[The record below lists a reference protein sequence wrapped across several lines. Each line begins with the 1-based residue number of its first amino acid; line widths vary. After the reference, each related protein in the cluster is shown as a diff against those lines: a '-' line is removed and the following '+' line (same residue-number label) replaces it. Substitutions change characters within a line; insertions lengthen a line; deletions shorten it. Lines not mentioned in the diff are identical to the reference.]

1 MPESFIPLTW
11 HPWVALGVLGV
22 MFVSFVRE
30 TYPIAVTALSGAAC
44 LLLMGILPYE
54 AALGVLSNPGPWTIA
69 ALFML
74 ASALVRT
81 GTLSGLSTQVNR
93 YVGRYPVWTLLGL
106 VLFVVVASAFLNN
119 TPVVVVMIPIV
130 VQMAQV
136 LQVSASKLL
145 IPLSYVAILGGIC
158 TLIGTSTNLLVDS
171 VAHAAGLAPFSL
183 FEVTPLAV
191 ILVVFGLLYLRIAAP
206 RLLPD
211 RDSMTQLLSG
221 QSAGMRYFTEVLIPS
236 GSALIGRPPLQV
248 ALFRRDNGYVVDV
261 IRHDNSLRRHL
272 SGVTLAAGDRVVLKT
287 AMVEL
292 LSFSENKDVAL
303 ASAVSPRAART
314 VEALI
319 TPGCRMIGRRL
330 RQLRLRRHYGIF
342 PLALHRKNRNLHQQL
357 DDIAIRV
364 GDTLLLEGTE
374 SDLQRLAREQR
385 LIDLSTPAVRPYR
398 RRHAPI
404 VLGALGVMVL
414 LAGLNVAPLFV
425 IACIMVAVVLLTR
438 CIDAAEAFAAIDKE
452 LLILIFSM
460 LAIGAALQQA
470 GTIDLVVQALVP
482 WLAGLPPF
490 MIIWSVYLLTSILTE
505 LVSNSTV
512 AVVVTP
518 LAIALGTA
526 LGLDPR
532 PLVVAVM
539 VAASASFATPIG
551 YQTNTLVYGPGG
563 YQFTDFARIGI
574 PLNLAMGLLSSA
586 LIPLFWPLSS
596 GS

>member
-11 HPWVALGVLGV
+11 QPWVALGVLGV
-22 MFVSFVRE
+22 MFVLFVRE
-30 TYPIAVTALSGAAC
+30 TYPIPVTALSGAAF
-44 LLLMGILPYE
+44 LLLTGILPYD
-54 AALGVLSNPGPWTIA
+54 AALDVLSNPGPWTIV

-81 GTLSGLSTQVNR
+81 GTLSSLSTQVNQ
-93 YVGRYPVWTLLGL
+93 YAEHYPAWTLAGL
-106 VLFVVVASAFLNN
+106 VLFVVVTSAFLNN

-130 VQMAQV
+130 LQMAQV
-136 LQVSASKLL
+136 LHIAGSKLL

-171 VAHAAGLAPFSL
+171 VAQQAGLAPFSL

-191 ILVVFGLLYLRIAAP
+191 ILVAFGLLYLRLFAH

-211 RDSMTQLLSG
+211 RDSMAQLLSG
-221 QSAGMRYFTEVLIPS
+221 QSSGMRYFTEVLIPPES
-236 GSALIGRPPLQV
+236 TLIGQPPLQI

-261 IRHDNSLRRHL
+261 IRADNSLRRQL
-272 SGVTLAAGDRVVLKT
+272 SEITLAAGDRVVLKT
-287 AMVEL
+287 AMIEL
-292 LSFSENKDVAL
+292 LSFNENKDVAL
-303 ASAVSPRAART
+303 TSAVSSRAAHT

-319 TPGCRMIGRRL
+319 TPGCRMIGRKL
-330 RQLRLRRHYGIF
+330 RQLRLRRHYGVF

-357 DDIAIRV
+357 DDIPIKV
-364 GDTLLLEGTE
+364 GDTLLLEGTKT
-374 SDLQRLAREQR
+374 DLQRLARDQR

-404 VLGALGVMVL
+404 VLGALGLMIV
-414 LAGLNVAPLFV
+414 LAGFNVAPLFV
-425 IACIMVAVVLLTR
+425 IASIMVAVVLLTR
-438 CIDAAEAFAAIDKE
+438 CIDAEEAFAAIDKD

-460 LAIGAALQQA
+460 LAVGTALQQTGA
-470 GTIDLVVQALVP
+470 IDILVNGLLP
-482 WLAGLPPF
+482 WLTGLPPF
-490 MIIWSVYLLTSILTE
+490 MIIWSVYLFTSVLTE

-518 LAIALGTA
+518 IAIALGTA
-526 LGLDPR
+526 LGVDPR
-532 PLVVAVM
+532 PLVITVM

-563 YQFTDFARIGI
+563 YRFTDFARVGI
-574 PLNLAMGLLSSA
+574 PLNFALGLLTSA
-586 LIPLFWPLSS
+586 LIPLFWPL
-596 GS
+596 

>member
-1 MPESFIPLTW
+1 MSESFIPLIW

-22 MFVSFVRE
+22 MFMLFVRE
-30 TYPIAVTALSGAAC
+30 TYPIAVTALSGATF
-44 LLLMGILPYE
+44 LLLTGILPYE
-54 AALGVLSNPGPWTIA
+54 SALGVLSNPGPWTIA
-69 ALFML
+69 ALFIL

-81 GTLSGLSTQVNR
+81 GILSGLSAQVNR
-93 YVGRYPVWTLLGL
+93 HAGRYPVRTLLGL
-106 VLFVVVASAFLNN
+106 VLFVVVTSAFLNN
-119 TPVVVVMIPIV
+119 TPVVVVMIPV
-130 VQMAQV
+130 VMQMAQA

-171 VAHAAGLAPFSL
+171 VAQAADLVPFSL

-191 ILVVFGLLYLRIAAP
+191 ILVASGLLYLRIAAP

-221 QSAGMRYFTEVLIPS
+221 QPAGMRYFTEVLIPS
-236 GSALIGRPPLQV
+236 GSALIGQSPLQA

-261 IRHDNSLRRHL
+261 IRDDNSLRRQL
-272 SGVTLAAGDRVVLKT
+272 GEVILAAGDRVVLKT

-292 LSFSENKDVAL
+292 LGFSQNKDVSL
-303 ASAVSPRAART
+303 ASTVSSRAACT

-330 RQLRLRRHYGIF
+330 RQLRLRRHYGVF
-342 PLALHRKNRNLHQQL
+342 PLALHRKNRSLQQQL
-357 DDIAIRV
+357 DDTPIRV

-374 SDLQRLAREQR
+374 TDLQRLAREQR
-385 LIDLSTPAVRPYR
+385 LVDVSTPAVRPYR

-404 VLGALGVMVL
+404 VLGALSAMVL

-425 IACIMVAVVLLTR
+425 IASIVVAVILLTR
-438 CIDAAEAFAAIDKE
+438 CIDAEEAFAAIDKE

-460 LAIGAALQQA
+460 LAVGMALQHTGA
-470 GTIDLVVQALVP
+470 TDLIIQALVP
-482 WLAGLPPF
+482 WMTGLPPF
-490 MIIWSVYLLTSILTE
+490 ILIWSVYLLTSVLTE

-512 AVVVTP
+512 AIVVTP
-518 LAIALGTA
+518 LAIALATA
-526 LGLDPR
+526 LGVDPR

-563 YQFTDFARIGI
+563 YRFTDFARIGI
-574 PLNLAMGLLSSA
+574 PLNLALGVLSSA
-586 LIPLFWPLSS
+586 LIPLFWPL
-596 GS
+596 

>member
-1 MPESFIPLTW
+1 MPEFLIPPDW
-11 HPWVALGVLGV
+11 QPWVALSVLGV
-22 MFVSFVRE
+22 MFVLFVRD
-30 TYPIAVTALSGAAC
+30 TYPIAVTALSGAAF

-54 AALGVLSNPGPWTIA
+54 TALGVLSNPGPWTIA

-74 ASALVRT
+74 SSALVRT

-93 YVGRYPVWTLLGL
+93 YAARYPAWTLAGL

-119 TPVVVVMIPIV
+119 TPVVVVMIPV
-130 VQMAQV
+130 MVQMAQT
-136 LQVSASKLL
+136 LRISSSKLL

-158 TLIGTSTNLLVDS
+158 TLIGTSTNLLVDG
-171 VAHAAGLAPFSL
+171 VAREAGLAPLSL

-191 ILVVFGLLYLRIAAP
+191 ILVAFGILYLWIFAP

-221 QSAGMRYFTEVLIPS
+221 QSGGMRYFTEVLIPPES
-236 GSALIGRPPLQV
+236 TLIGQPPLQV

-261 IRHDNSLRRHL
+261 IRADNSLRRQL
-272 SGVTLAAGDRVVLKT
+272 SKMILAAGDRVVLKT
-287 AMVEL
+287 AMVEV
-292 LSFSENKDVAL
+292 LSFSENKDVTL
-303 ASAVSPRAART
+303 ASAVSSRAART
-314 VEALI
+314 VEALV

-330 RQLRLRRHYGIF
+330 RQLRLRRHYGVF

-357 DDIAIRV
+357 DDIPIRV

-374 SDLQRLAREQR
+374 SDLQRLARDQR
-385 LIDLSTPAVRPYR
+385 LIDLSIPAVRPYR

-404 VLGALGVMVL
+404 VLGALGTMVV

-425 IACIMVAVVLLTR
+425 LASIMVAVVLLTR
-438 CIDAAEAFAAIDKE
+438 CIDAEEAFAAIDKD

-460 LAIGAALQQA
+460 LAVGAALQQA
-470 GTIDLVVQALVP
+470 GAIDILVSALVP
-482 WLAGLPPF
+482 WLSGMPPF
-490 MIIWSVYLLTSILTE
+490 VVLWSMYLLTSVLTE

-518 LAIALGTA
+518 IAIALGVS
-526 LGLDPR
+526 LGVDPR
-532 PLVVAVM
+532 PLVVVVM

-563 YQFTDFARIGI
+563 YRFTDFARIGI
-574 PLNLAMGLLSSA
+574 PLNLVLGLLASA
-586 LIPLFWPLSS
+586 LIPLFWPL
-596 GS
+596 